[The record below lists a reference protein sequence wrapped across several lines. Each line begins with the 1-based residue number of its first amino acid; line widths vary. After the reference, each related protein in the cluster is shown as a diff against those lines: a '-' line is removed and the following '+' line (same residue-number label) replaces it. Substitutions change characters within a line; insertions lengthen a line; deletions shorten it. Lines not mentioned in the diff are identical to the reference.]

1 MSNQRYPEEFKI
13 QAVKQ
18 VTEKQLPVSEVAARL
33 GVSVHSLYAWVK
45 RYTKP
50 QEQRVEEDDQSA
62 EVRRLR
68 AELKRVTE
76 ERDNLKKGRRVLCQ
90 GVRLKYAFIKQ
101 QAGHYAIR
109 RLCLTLKVHPSGYY
123 AWLSE
128 PKSARAKDD
137 QRLLGLIKHS
147 WLESGGVY
155 GYRKIH
161 DDLREVGESCGRHR
175 VARLMRL
182 EGLRSQTGYR
192 RRPGK
197 YGGKPAVASP
207 NLLNRQFD
215 VREPNKVWVTDI
227 TYIRT
232 YEGWL
237 YLAVVLDLFSRQII
251 GWSMKSQMTSDVA
264 IDALLMAVWRRKPKQ
279 EVMIHS
285 DQGSQYSSSD
295 WRSFLKANNLVASM
309 SRRGNCHD
317 NAVAESFFQ
326 LLKRERIKRK
336 IYTTRQD
343 ARDDVFDYIE
353 MFYNPKRRHSFN
365 NQLSPVEFEKRY
377 AASLESV

>member
-50 QEQRVEEDDQSA
+50 QEQRVKEDDQSA

-207 NLLNRQFD
+207 NLLKRQFD

-353 MFYNPKRRHSFN
+353 MFYNPKRRHGFN

>member
-13 QAVKQ
+13 EAVKQ
-18 VTEKQLPVSEVAARL
+18 VTERGLPVAEVAARL
-33 GVSVHSLYAWVK
+33 GMSVHSLYAWIK
-45 RYTKP
+45 RYGKP
-50 QEQRVEEDDQSA
+50 QEQRQQEDDQQA
-62 EVRRLR
+62 ELRRLR

-76 ERDNLKKGRRVLCQ
+76 ERDILKKGRRVLCQ
-90 GVRLKYAFIKQ
+90 GVRLKYAFISKRP
-101 QAGHYAIR
+101 ADYSIR

-128 PKSARAKDD
+128 PQSARAKDD

-147 WLESGGVY
+147 WLESGTVY

-161 DDLREVGESCGRHR
+161 DDLREVGEVCGRHR

-207 NLLNRQFD
+207 NLLKRQFD
-215 VREPNKVWVTDI
+215 VVEPNKVWVTDI

-237 YLAVVLDLFSRQII
+237 YLAVVLDLFSRQVV
-251 GWSMKSQMTSDVA
+251 GWSMKAQMTTDLA
-264 IDALLMAVWRRKPKQ
+264 INALLMAVWRRKPKQ
-279 EVMIHS
+279 EVMVYS
-285 DQGSQYSSSD
+285 DQRSQYSSSD

-336 IYTTRQD
+336 IYTTRED
-343 ARDDVFDYIE
+343 ARSDVFDYIE
-353 MFYNPKRRHSFN
+353 MFYNSKRRHGFN
-365 NQLSPVEFEKRY
+365 NQLSPLEFEKRH
-377 AASLESV
+377 AMSLQCV